1 MSMKSP
7 IPGLRFQWNKV
18 FVNEAQRR
26 HRVFSNLVP
35 KLQSRKGLLY
45 LKVQEYIDLI
55 EELEAQVARTQ
66 EEAEFV
72 PTVADYMPE
81 ITHTVETEPVIVA
94 GVEIE
99 QIRSIDIRVADY
111 SLFGTP
117 PVVDRAVDVSKRLIE
132 LEARLKQDRT
142 NMAILEEEF
151 EEVSRQLAVFEDKFV
166 PWLEAA
172 IRKVKQWL
180 SDTEALAAGIAGK
193 VKKRHQVAAAEAD
206 AAAQA
211 TGVE

>member
-72 PTVADYMPE
+72 PSVADYMPE

>member
-72 PTVADYMPE
+72 PSVSDYMPE